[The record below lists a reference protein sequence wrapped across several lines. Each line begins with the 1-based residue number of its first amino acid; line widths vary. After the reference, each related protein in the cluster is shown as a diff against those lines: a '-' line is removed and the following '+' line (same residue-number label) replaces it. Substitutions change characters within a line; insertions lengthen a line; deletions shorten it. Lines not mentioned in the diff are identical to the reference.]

1 MGQANR
7 LNILVVP
14 ASLRHELTTTAVAH
28 LRSLGQIPVCINDV
42 YIPHLSRP
50 ERIQIRY
57 GGSASGKSDV
67 TASELLFKALKQ
79 PYFRGLFVRKFKE
92 SVRDSQFALF
102 DDLIKR
108 YELGQ
113 YFKVN
118 RSEMDI
124 ICLHNGN
131 KLLSGG
137 LDDVDKLKSIPDVTD
152 IWIEEPID
160 RKGSVTEAD
169 FTELNRRLRC
179 DKASNH
185 IYLTFN
191 PIAKESWIY
200 RLLFSQNIFDTF
212 ALKTTYRDNMFL
224 PENTPEQY
232 EALRK
237 TNPQEYEIYANGEWG
252 SSDDMETR
260 LFTDE
265 SIEDLLTNG
274 SFLPGGTRYITAD
287 VAFTG
292 ADLFVVFVW
301 DGWKVIDV
309 RTMAKSEGNDVVNK
323 IASVASE
330 YGIPG
335 QRVAFD
341 AGGVGIALRGF
352 MRSAIPFIGAA
363 APLDDEAG
371 KTDLQKKIMPRPAFK
386 NLRAQAFYHAAQKVN
401 ECEAAFSVNSVHLQ
415 SQIQQEMRAIRRVRT
430 PDGGK
435 YQIIA
440 KEEIKD
446 RIGRS
451 PDLADCFS
459 MRSIFDL
466 PQTKTYRPRQ
476 SRAG

>member
-1 MGQANR
+1 ME
-7 LNILVVP
+7 IL
-14 ASLRHELTTTAVAH
+14 
-28 LRSLGQIPVCINDV
+28 CI
-42 YIPHLSRP
+42 
-50 ERIQIRY
+50 
-57 GGSASGKSDV
+57 
-67 TASELLFKALKQ
+67 
-79 PYFRGLFVRKFKE
+79 
-92 SVRDSQFALF
+92 
-102 DDLIKR
+102 
-108 YELGQ
+108 
-113 YFKVN
+113 
-118 RSEMDI
+118 
-124 ICLHNGN
+124 HNGN
-131 KLLSGG
+131 MLLARG
-137 LDDVDKLKSIPDVTD
+137 LDDADKIKSTPDVTD
-152 IWIEEPID
+152 VWIEEPID
-160 RKGSVTEAD
+160 KKGSITAD
-169 FTELNRRLRC
+169 DFIDVNLSVRC
-179 DKASNH
+179 EKASNH
-185 IYLTFN
+185 IHLTFN
-191 PIAKESWIY
+191 PIAKENWIY
-200 RLLFSQNIFDTF
+200 RLFFQSNEYESF
-212 ALKTTYRDNMFL
+212 ALKTTFLDNHFL
-224 PENTPEQY
+224 PDDIFDQY
-232 EALRK
+232 ETLRV
-237 TNPQEYEIYANGEWG
+237 TNPDAYAIYGLGEWG

-292 ADLFVVFVW
+292 ADLFVIFVW

-386 NLRAQAFYHAAQKVN
+386 NLRAQAFYYAAQKVN
-401 ECEAAFSVNSVHLQ
+401 ECEAAFAVNSVHLQ